1 MSPSITTD
9 DGTVIFSMSDAE
21 LALSGLL
28 DVFEMA
34 LNEKLPHNIWLLRL
48 ENATERAYRV
58 LKRKVPTELVDT
70 MRAM

>member
-1 MSPSITTD
+1 MSPSITTH
-9 DGTVIFSMSDAE
+9 DGTVILSMSDAE

-34 LNEKLPHNIWLLRL
+34 LDEKLPRNIWLLRL

-58 LKRKVPTELVDT
+58 LKRTVPTELIDT

>member
-1 MSPSITTD
+1 
-9 DGTVIFSMSDAE
+9 
-21 LALSGLL
+21 
-28 DVFEMA
+28 MA

-58 LKRKVPTELVDT
+58 LKRTVPTELVDT